1 VIPAAP
7 RFIDTHA
14 HLDDRQFGDEV
25 GDVIARAAAAGVE
38 TIVNIGYRPSVWH
51 TTLALAKRFSNL
63 RYTLGLHPHHADE
76 WSPEVAR
83 ELRSLLTSEQP
94 VALGEIGLDFY
105 RNLSPADV
113 QERVFRE
120 QLDWALEFDLPVII
134 HQREAERDVM
144 RVLRDAPPE
153 LVCVLHSFD
162 GTRDLADLAF
172 EKGYFLGAGGLMTRA
187 KAETVREVLKTA
199 RLDRLLLETDS
210 PYLVPAGIK
219 DRRNEPANIP
229 AIAANLAALRGETV
243 ETVAAATSQ
252 NASRLFK
259 LLLSATTTSTLSA
272 GNV

>member
-1 VIPAAP
+1 
-7 RFIDTHA
+7 
-14 HLDDRQFGDEV
+14 
-25 GDVIARAAAAGVE
+25 
-38 TIVNIGYRPSVWH
+38 
-51 TTLALAKRFSNL
+51 
-63 RYTLGLHPHHADE
+63 
-76 WSPEVAR
+76 
-83 ELRSLLTSEQP
+83 
-94 VALGEIGLDFY
+94 
-105 RNLSPADV
+105 
-113 QERVFRE
+113 
-120 QLDWALEFDLPVII
+120 
-134 HQREAERDVM
+134 
-144 RVLRDAPPE
+144 
-153 LVCVLHSFD
+153 
-162 GTRDLADLAF
+162 
-172 EKGYFLGAGGLMTRA
+172 MTRA